1 MLDWTRIDTVLLDMD
16 GTLLDLYF
24 DNHFWLEHVPRHY
37 AERNALSLDDART
50 QLYDRFRAEQ
60 GTLNWYCVDFWSRE
74 LGVDIATLKH
84 DTRALIAIRPA
95 VPEFLAAVRQSG
107 RGCWLVTNAH
117 HKSLA
122 LKLDHTGIGSW
133 FDRVVCSHD
142 YQAPKESA
150 AFWRQ
155 LEQREGVD
163 THRALLVDDSQA
175 VLAAA
180 ADYGV
185 GQLLT
190 IAQPDSRQPSRIG
203 LAFPAL
209 HSFHDLLPI
218 PAR

>member
-24 DNHFWLEHVPRHY
+24 DNHFWLEHLPRHY
-37 AERNALSLDDART
+37 AEQNTLSLDTAKGR
-50 QLYDRFRAEQ
+50 LYDRFRAEQ

-74 LGVDIATLKH
+74 LGVDIEALKH
-84 DTRALIAIRPA
+84 ATRDLIAIRPA
-95 VPEFLAAVRQSG
+95 VPEFLDAVRQSG

-133 FDRVVCSHD
+133 FDRIVCSHD
-142 YQAPKESA
+142 YRAPKESA
-150 AFWRQ
+150 AFWQQ
-155 LEQREGVD
+155 LEQREGLD
-163 THRALLVDDSQA
+163 AHRALLIDDSQS

-180 ADYGV
+180 AAYGV

-190 IAQPDSRQPSRIG
+190 IAQPDSRQPSRTG
-203 LAFPAL
+203 LDFAAL